1 MIRFKPTL
9 PTFVFLLL
17 FWVACP
23 SYWAMAQDRMPPPAK
38 DIAEIRQLYPSTE
51 KTMYL
56 LRYVR
61 NPKTIYTEELKNLLE
76 EALQHSKNS
85 AREDLVASVLA
96 TQAITELGLGNRAQ
110 ALTLIQQAE
119 SYLPKLP
126 EQLIMSVL
134 NDLSRVYSRIED
146 PEKSIYYYN
155 KIEAFTKD
163 KPQYIIP
170 RVFNLRNRSNF
181 EIRRG
186 NPAKAKEYLQ
196 MALSLAKQS
205 DNASLYKD
213 TRFAYANLLVNLDK
227 EKEAFELLKEL
238 VPDLENNIN
247 DRTVQFFGI
256 LARNY
261 ESLGDYKNAFLYT
274 EKAFNLPNVSTQ
286 QLANNINKMIL
297 LAYRLQDFSRFD
309 DFFALHRKY
318 GMDQNSLHSKKMY
331 EMAEAYY
338 YEAKNQPKKAKA
350 SFIKAYRL
358 KIGTQQVPGLDLEIL
373 SGLANLYA
381 SENKRDSSDYYFKL
395 AGAILKKHDMPP
407 ALKLLYSNSLKTAH
421 QANGGNPDTLIK
433 SLEQQIQLKDTLYQ
447 MAMQQ
452 ASKELETKYK
462 VNEKE
467 QQLALAQKQ
476 QEVQKLEL
484 QQQKQRNWI
493 IFIGSAVVVLLL
505 SGLAYILFQR
515 KKQAG
520 ILHRATLNNLKQQ
533 HQLDL
538 MNTLTEVQEQEK
550 KRIAT
555 QLHDEVGAML
565 SIAKLNI
572 NTLNEEVFA
581 AGSGANKKL
590 EVAQNLLGN
599 ISETVRNISHALMP
613 IALEKYGFKAA
624 IQDLISAIKTANRL
638 TVEHIIE
645 GFEHTEKWPP
655 QFTLSTYR
663 IIQEILNNAIKHAE
677 AKHLFIQLIELEN
690 SLTIYVEDD
699 GKGIAQER
707 DTTAG
712 AGMKLLQTNIAYL
725 SGKLEI
731 EGKPNEGTFVLIELP
746 IPPIKLP

>member
-1 MIRFKPTL
+1 MMRFKPTL
-9 PTFVFLLL
+9 LSWVLLLL
-17 FWVACP
+17 FWACL
-23 SYWAMAQDRMPPPAK
+23 SHWAMAQDRMPPPAK
-38 DIAEIRQLYPSTE
+38 DITEIRQLYPSAE
-51 KTMYL
+51 KTMQL

-61 NPKTIYTEELKNLLE
+61 NPKTIYTEELKKLLE

-85 AREDLVASVLA
+85 AREDLVASVLT
-96 TQAITELGLGNRAQ
+96 TQAITELGLGNRTQ
-110 ALTLIQQAE
+110 AIALIEQAE

-126 EQLIMSVL
+126 EQLVMSIL

-146 PEKSIYYYN
+146 TEKSIFYYN
-155 KIEAFTKD
+155 KIESFAKD
-163 KPQYIIP
+163 KPQFITP

-181 EIRRG
+181 EIRNG
-186 NPAKAKEYLQ
+186 NPEKAKEYLQ
-196 MALSLAKQS
+196 LALNLAKQS
-205 DNASLYKD
+205 NNANLYKD

-227 EKEAFELLKEL
+227 EKEAFEVLKEL

-247 DRTVQFFGI
+247 DRTIQFFGI

-261 ESLGDYKNAFLYT
+261 EALGDYKNAFLYT
-274 EKAFNLPNVSTQ
+274 EKAFNLPNASIQ
-286 QLANNINKMIL
+286 QQSNSINKMML
-297 LAYRLQDFSRFD
+297 LAYRLKDFSRFD
-309 DFFALHRKY
+309 DFFVQHRKY
-318 GMDQNSLHSKKMY
+318 GMDQNSLHSKKIY

-338 YEAKNQPKKAKA
+338 YEVKNQRKKAKT
-350 SFIKAYRL
+350 SLIKAYRL
-358 KIGTQQVPGLDLEIL
+358 KVGAQKIPGLDLEIL

-381 SENKRDSSDYYFKL
+381 SENQRDSSDYYFKL
-395 AGAILKKHDMPP
+395 AAAILKKHDMPP

-421 QANGGNPDTLIK
+421 QVNGGNPDTLIK

-447 MAMQQ
+447 MAMRQ

-467 QQLALAQKQ
+467 QQLALAKKQ

-484 QQQKQRNWI
+484 QQQKQRNWT

-505 SGLAYILFQR
+505 SSLAYILFQR

-520 ILHRATLNNLKQQ
+520 ILHQATLNNLKQQ

-538 MNTLTEVQEQEK
+538 MDTLTEAQEQEK

-565 SIAKLNI
+565 SITKLNI
-572 NTLNEEVFA
+572 GTINQDVFV
-581 AGSGANKKL
+581 AGSEASKKL
-590 EVAQNLLGN
+590 EVAQNLLGS
-599 ISETVRNISHALMP
+599 ISETVRNISHTLMP

-624 IQDLISAIKTANRL
+624 ILDLISAIKTANSL
-638 TVEHIIE
+638 HVEYVME
-645 GFEHTEKWPP
+645 GFDHTGQWP
-655 QFTLSTYR
+655 QSFTLSAYR
-663 IIQEILNNAIKHAE
+663 IIQEILNNAIKHAD

-690 SLTIYVEDD
+690 SLTIYIEDD
-699 GKGIAQER
+699 GKGIAKESSP
-707 DTTAG
+707 ANG

-746 IPPIKLP
+746 IPPSKLL